1 MNFCDL
7 KKFYDQ
13 EKENIIWDNMN
24 NNIMKLFNYYY
35 DISEVISRKLFKDYS
50 HTRIEFDDIKQLTDI
65 ALWKTLLLFERS
77 KGKPFI
83 YYANFKIPKLVID
96 NIRSL
101 RGSRRKNF
109 YKIESAV
116 SLDSPII
123 TDIHHDASDHKVMS
137 YYEVLS
143 DERDYSTLDRSVVA
157 DSISEVLE
165 ESFFCERDISVFKY
179 VRFEDHTM
187 AETGEYFNISESR
200 VCQIVK
206 KIQTYLKQK
215 LDYDS
220 FV

>member
-13 EKENIIWDNMN
+13 EKENNVWDNMS
-24 NNIMKLFNYYY
+24 NNITKLFNYYY
-35 DISEVISRKLFKDYS
+35 DITEVISRKLFKDYS

-65 ALWKTLLLFERS
+65 ALWKTLSLYERS

-83 YYANFKIPKLVID
+83 HYANFKIPKLVID

-109 YKIESAV
+109 YKIESAI
-116 SLDSPII
+116 SLDSSMVNNIYYN
-123 TDIHHDASDHKVMS
+123 TNDHKVTS

-143 DERDYSTLDRSVVA
+143 DERDYSALDRSVVA

-187 AETGEYFNISESR
+187 AETGEFFNISESR

-220 FV
+220 FI